1 MCQNKQ
7 KFHKKMPLVPA
18 GWLADG
24 KPQCK
29 TNSKICFGQKK
40 VTFTSVSLEQKK
52 ESLNKAKNTEC

>member
-1 MCQNKQ
+1 
-7 KFHKKMPLVPA
+7 MPLVPA

-40 VTFTSVSLEQKK
+40 VTFILLPYPLSKK
-52 ESLNKAKNTEC
+52 KKKSLNKAKNTEC

>member
-1 MCQNKQ
+1 
-7 KFHKKMPLVPA
+7 MPLVPA
-18 GWLADG
+18 GRLADG

-40 VTFTSVSLEQKK
+40 VTITSVSLERKK